1 EVPVELTSF
10 AAAVSGETVELQW
23 ETATETNNQGFQIE
37 RSLSG
42 AEGWSVIGYVE
53 GKGTTTEIS
62 KYQFVDRTPVSGTS
76 YYRLRQIDFGGAF
89 EYSSAVEVEFVPTQ
103 YSLGQNYPNPFN
115 PTTKIKFAVPV
126 DAKVVVKVYNTIG
139 QEVAEAVN
147 GSFSAGLYEVSFNA
161 SDLTSGVYFYTID
174 AKGIDGTT
182 HSDVKKMVLMR

>member
-1 EVPVELTSF
+1 
-10 AAAVSGETVELQW
+10 
-23 ETATETNNQGFQIE
+23 
-37 RSLSG
+37 
-42 AEGWSVIGYVE
+42 
-53 GKGTTTEIS
+53 
-62 KYQFVDRTPVSGTS
+62 VSGTS
-76 YYRLRQIDFGGAF
+76 YYRLRQTDFGGAF
-89 EYSSAVEVEFVPTQ
+89 EYSQTVEVEFVPTQ

-174 AKGIDGTT
+174 AKGINGTT
-182 HSDVKKMVLMR
+182 YSNVKKMILMK